1 MSDTVHSN
9 QLSISDRAMED
20 NNNISLDKQPT
31 TKTLG
36 VIWHCDSDTIKY
48 SIHLKPN
55 QSKTITKREIL
66 SVIARI
72 FDPLGLVGPATIS
85 GKIIMQKLWA
95 TKLNW
100 DESLPIELHTTWN
113 HFLKISMLSVT
124 YEYRDLSFPIKT
136 ISKFTGFVTLA
147 NASSVTEC

>member
-1 MSDTVHSN
+1 VDNLITGAITVDNANAIFKEINTVLNKGGFELHKIHSN

-20 NNNISLDKQPT
+20 TNNISLDKQPT

-36 VIWHCDSDTIKY
+36 VIWDCDSDTIKY

-72 FDPLGLVGPATIS
+72 FDPLGLVGPVTIS
-85 GKIIMQKLWA
+85 GRITQ
-95 TKLNW
+95 N
-100 DESLPIELHTTWN
+100 
-113 HFLKISMLSVT
+113 
-124 YEYRDLSFPIKT
+124 
-136 ISKFTGFVTLA
+136 
-147 NASSVTEC
+147 